1 MSFALIVDRASEAYV
16 TRHASLKAGA
26 YFDVRYGCL
35 VAAGIDNL
43 LMAGRCISAEHTAQS
58 SLRIQQ
64 SCMATG
70 QAAGIAAAL
79 SLTQGVT
86 PRELDAATVVAQLE
100 HDRDV
105 EPAFAE
111 LTQ

>member
-1 MSFALIVDRASEAYV
+1 
-16 TRHASLKAGA
+16 
-26 YFDVRYGCL
+26 
-35 VAAGIDNL
+35 
-43 LMAGRCISAEHTAQS
+43 
-58 SLRIQQ
+58 
-64 SCMATG
+64 MATG